1 MTQWYP
7 RLCVYSDN
15 QGWQNHQF
23 TGRGE
28 FTLTFGNF
36 KVNMNVPA
44 DHIVASTGSGKNFSE
59 VLTAEQFARWQKAQN
74 TKEPIEIVTL
84 DEAKKAEKSKSKTEK
99 LGLSKQKM

>member
-1 MTQWYP
+1 
-7 RLCVYSDN
+7 LCVFDN

-44 DHIVASTGSGKNFSE
+44 DHIVVSTTGSGKNFSE

-84 DEAKKAEKSKSKTEK
+84 DEAKKAENLNQKIEK